1 MERAEECMPIELITA
16 YLNLPVFALVAS
28 RLAGLVMFQ
37 PMIGGMSVPM
47 QVRAL
52 LVIGLAALVTPF
64 VPAPKAA
71 PDVVSLTVGLV
82 GEFSLGV
89 VIGMVVRMCFIGLQ
103 MGAQLVAQESGV
115 AFAQIADP
123 SSGIESDMLGVFYT
137 QLAGVVFLIIGGH
150 RVLISG
156 ALDSFTTVPL
166 LAGGIDPAAMLDLLT
181 AALGSGCELALKVAA
196 PVLVTLLLVNVG
208 LGFIARTLPQ
218 LNVVTVGF
226 SVKGILAFLLVAVSL
241 PIGIDA
247 FTAML
252 ADVVNGYQ
260 SLIGG

>member
-1 MERAEECMPIELITA
+1 MPFELISS
-16 YLNLPVFALVAS
+16 YLHLPAFALVVS
-28 RLAGLVMFQ
+28 RLAGLIMFQ

-52 LVIGLAALVTPF
+52 LVVGLAAVVTPM
-64 VPAPKAA
+64 VPLPTDAA
-71 PDVVSLTVGLV
+71 PDVVTLTLGLV
-82 GEFSLGV
+82 SEFGLGV
-89 VIGMVVRMCFIGLQ
+89 VMGLVVRMCFVGLQ
-103 MGAQLVAQESGV
+103 MGAQLIAQESGV

-156 ALDSFTTVPL
+156 ALDSFTSVPL
-166 LAGGIDPAAMLDLLT
+166 LSGGLEPGPVIELVF

-226 SVKGILAFLLVAVSL
+226 SIKGILAFLLVAVSL

-252 ADVVNGYQ
+252 ANVVDGYEA
-260 SLIGG
+260 LIGG